1 MTIVIKEI
9 VVKATVENERK
20 ERQTEV
26 VSEEL
31 IARLKDDILREIR
44 SARLVEAGKK
54 KGKISFG

>member
-54 KGKISFG
+54 RKVK